1 MNMMLHGV
9 KDPHI
14 TYQDSL
20 SGENTERDQYSLIMA
35 NASEVFALTA
45 KNRVKSTLS
54 GIGPYFFALGFGW
67 GTAA

>member
-9 KDPHI
+9 EDPHI

-35 NASEVFALTA
+35 NEAVICGLIPEKARNIKEFAA
-45 KNRVKSTLS
+45 
-54 GIGPYFFALGFGW
+54 
-67 GTAA
+67 